1 VNKWLLLLCSSLVV
15 GCLVGLGS
23 MVGDGDDHVSKR
35 GNGTNEEGKDDEIHG
50 EEGDF
55 CLYSYA
61 DSQSVLLLLLYT
73 RERERESEK
82 MITFEEEGIPFVRVV
97 VACLT
102 VLWACHD
109 PMGKQSG
116 MERIPG
122 SQGSS
127 RPSSL
132 LLH

>member
-1 VNKWLLLLCSSLVV
+1 MIMSVKEETKPMKKVKMMR
-15 GCLVGLGS
+15 S
-23 MVGDGDDHVSKR
+23 MAKR
-35 GNGTNEEGKDDEIHG
+35 GT
-50 EEGDF
+50 
-55 CLYSYA
+55 
-61 DSQSVLLLLLYT
+61 SVYIRMRT
-73 RERERESEK
+73 HNQYYYYYYIQERERERESEK